1 MTVHFRRLMLI
12 SIKTVLLILLLPLLF
27 PVFPSGSDE
36 AVENQIR
43 TISDKLRCPTCQAQ
57 SVKNSDSGL
66 SLNMKSRIRELL
78 KEGRSEEE
86 ILDFFEERYG
96 EWILREPPK
105 KGFNLFLWLT
115 PLVLIV
121 VIGFLVIR
129 SLAKRSQKPDEESQ
143 VPLTSKEKKQIE
155 KDLNRFQPD

>member
-1 MTVHFRRLMLI
+1 
-12 SIKTVLLILLLPLLF
+12 
-27 PVFPSGSDE
+27 
-36 AVENQIR
+36 
-43 TISDKLRCPTCQAQ
+43 
-57 SVKNSDSGL
+57 
-66 SLNMKSRIRELL
+66 MKSRIRELL